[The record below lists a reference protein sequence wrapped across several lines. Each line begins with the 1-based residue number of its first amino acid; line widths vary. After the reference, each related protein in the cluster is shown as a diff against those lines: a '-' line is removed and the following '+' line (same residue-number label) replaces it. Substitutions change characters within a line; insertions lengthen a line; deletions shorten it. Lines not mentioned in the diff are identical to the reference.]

1 MKNRSESVVKLS
13 EAILLLE
20 NQEEC
25 LKFFEDLCTIKELK
39 SIAQRFEVAQLLTN
53 GKKFNEIVQQTGA
66 STATIARVN
75 RSLMFGAGG
84 YDIILK
90 RLDKSREDDP
100 DSDENPR

>member
-1 MKNRSESVVKLS
+1 MKNRSKSVVKLTD
-13 EAILLLE
+13 AILLVE

-39 SIAQRFEVAQLLTN
+39 SIAQRFEVARLLTN
-53 GKKFNEIVQQTGA
+53 GKKFNEIVQETGA

-90 RLDKSREDDP
+90 RLEKLEENAAEP
-100 DSDENPR
+100 DGNES

>member
-25 LKFFEDLCTIKELK
+25 LKFFEDFCTIKELK

-53 GKKFNEIVQQTGA
+53 GKKFNEIV
-66 STATIARVN
+66 
-75 RSLMFGAGG
+75 
-84 YDIILK
+84 
-90 RLDKSREDDP
+90 
-100 DSDENPR
+100 

>member
-1 MKNRSESVVKLS
+1 MKNRSESVAKLS
-13 EAILLLE
+13 EAILSLE

-39 SIAQRFEVAQLLTN
+39 SIAQRFEVARLLTN
-53 GKKFNEIVQQTGA
+53 GKKFNEIVKQTGA

-75 RSLMFGAGG
+75 RSLMFGSGG

-90 RLDKSREDDP
+90 RLGQTEADAP
-100 DSDENPR
+100 DTEE